1 MKILTILGAR
11 PQFIKASSV
20 SRQFLK
26 FPKINELIVH
36 TGQHFDENMSQ
47 VFFDQMGLP
56 TPKYNLGIQSLS
68 HGAMT
73 GRQLEEIEKVLIK
86 ELPDYVMVYGD
97 TNSTLSG
104 ALASAKLNIPVIH
117 IEAGLR
123 SYNKSMPEEINRVLT
138 DHVSELLFTPT
149 KSGFNNLINEGFS
162 KDKIHNFGDVMYD
175 SAIHF
180 SKKAK
185 IELSIFK
192 KLGLGSGEYI
202 LATLHRQSNTDNP
215 SILKEIIDALLKS
228 KRPVIFPMHPRT
240 KKKLAKDSIVLK
252 APIIPIDPVGYLEM
266 IILEKNSYK
275 IVTDSGGVQKEA
287 YFFGKNCII
296 VREETEWIELN
307 DSQGHSVVG
316 NKYNKISELINLE
329 IKEYFPGSFFGDG
342 DASKKIAKK
351 ISSLG

>member
-1 MKILTILGAR
+1 MKIVTILGAR

-26 FPKINELIVH
+26 FPKIIEVILH
-36 TGQHFDENMSQ
+36 TGQHFDQNMSQ
-47 VFFDQMGLP
+47 VFFDQMGLSA
-56 TPKYNLGIQSLS
+56 PKYNLGIQSLS

-86 ELPDYVMVYGD
+86 EIPDYVMVYGD

-149 KSGFNNLINEGFS
+149 KSGFNNLINEGVS

-175 SAIHF
+175 SAIFF
-180 SKKAK
+180 SNQTSNKNSI
-185 IELSIFK
+185 IE
-192 KLGLGSGEYI
+192 KLKLRPLGYI
-202 LATLHRQSNTDNP
+202 LATFHRQSNTDD
-215 SILKEIIDALLKS
+215 SEKLKNIIRALSGS
-228 KRPVIFPMHPRT
+228 KLPVVLPLHPRT
-240 KKKLAKDSIVLK
+240 EAILNKNKIVLNN
-252 APIIPIDPVGYLEM
+252 PIIPIDPVGYMEM
-266 IILEKNSYK
+266 INLEKNSYK
-275 IVTDSGGVQKEA
+275 IITDSGGVQKEA

-296 VREETEWIELN
+296 VREETEWIELKKSN
-307 DSQGHSVVG
+307 AHHLVG
-316 NKYNKISELINLE
+316 NDFNKITDLVNSPNINYKVEE
-329 IKEYFPGSFFGDG
+329 IFGDG
-342 DASKKIAKK
+342 NASKKIVNK
-351 ISSLG
+351 IAML